1 MDRALAA
8 LERKD
13 QYRRIAMGACAL
25 RLQMLALPRPAII
38 DFAAERER
46 GPGLPAPHPPPSASA
61 ARAAQEH
68 AVEVVSRLKA
78 ECDGYADPGADYG
91 SGVAEVVSH
100 YRRAARVALSTGGAN
115 G

>member
-46 GPGLPAPHPPPSASA
+46 EDKRRFRLRIRRRK

-78 ECDGYADPGADYG
+78 ECDAALGPNATEWRQKWGD
-91 SGVAEVVSH
+91 VCLKLAE
-100 YRRAARVALSTGGAN
+100 GM
-115 G
+115 

>member
-46 GPGLPAPHPPPSASA
+46 EDKRRFRLRIRRRK
-61 ARAAQEH
+61 ARAAQEPP
-68 AVEVVSRLKA
+68 SRWCRGSRRSATRRLT
-78 ECDGYADPGADYG
+78 GTRRNGGRNGATC
-91 SGVAEVVSH
+91 
-100 YRRAARVALSTGGAN
+100 ALSSRMECENEPQQDNRSA
-115 G
+115 

>member
-46 GPGLPAPHPPPSASA
+46 EDKRRFRLRIRRRK

-78 ECDGYADPGADYG
+78 ECDGYDDPGADYG
-91 SGVAEVVSH
+91 SGRPAWTH
-100 YRRAARVALSTGGAN
+100 YSGAARVALSTGGAN